1 MNHIYRTN
9 LTMAGL
15 LTVVLSTSL
24 LVSGCN
30 TTGKAGKQNTRSQAT
45 AKQLSEPSFAYMA
58 GATQSKQRNV
68 EDWMTI
74 AKKNYEA
81 KHYARALRASN
92 EALSIDDQN
101 IEARQIAMLSAVK
114 VMENNIDVYHD
125 KALMSDGDK
134 ETFKKTLTNI
144 TTLTNTSN

>member
-1 MNHIYRTN
+1 
-9 LTMAGL
+9 MA
-15 LTVVLSTSL
+15 
-24 LVSGCN
+24 
-30 TTGKAGKQNTRSQAT
+30 
-45 AKQLSEPSFAYMA
+45 M
-58 GATQSKQRNV
+58 
-68 EDWMTI
+68 

-81 KHYARALRASN
+81 KHYARALRAAN
-92 EALSIDDQN
+92 EALSMDDQN